1 MVETIS
7 VTARIPVAD
16 KERLDRLAMATGR
29 TRGFLISRAIQDYLA
44 NQAWQ
49 IEEITKAV
57 EEANAGE
64 LATEEETRV
73 FFARWKV

>member
-44 NQAWQ
+44 NQTWQ
-49 IEEITKAV
+49 MEEITKAI
-57 EEANAGE
+57 EEANAGAF
-64 LATEEETRV
+64 ATEEEMQA
-73 FFARWKV
+73 FFGKWKV

>member
-49 IEEITKAV
+49 IEEIKKAV

>member
-1 MVETIS
+1 MGETIS
-7 VTARIPVAD
+7 VKARIPVAD
-16 KERLDRLAMATGR
+16 KERLDRLALATGR

-49 IEEITKAV
+49 IEEISKAI

-64 LATEEETRV
+64 IATVEETEA
-73 FFARWKV
+73 FFARWKA

>member
-1 MVETIS
+1 MGETIS

-49 IEEITKAV
+49 IEEIKKAV

>member
-1 MVETIS
+1 MVDTIS

-16 KERLDRLAMATGR
+16 KERLERLAMATGR

>member
-1 MVETIS
+1 MGETIS

-16 KERLDRLAMATGR
+16 KERLDRLAEASGR

-49 IEEITKAV
+49 IEEIAKAV
-57 EEANAGE
+57 EEADAGDFD
-64 LATEEETRV
+64 TEEETNAL
-73 FFARWKV
+73 FARWQV